1 MIPVKGLFLLQA
13 SIQAQIIVKGISR
26 NGTATKIKTIYE
38 TWMRPKRPCGGFEK
52 HDVLQR
58 RFSKIINLPLTE
70 STKQALNV
78 WGNECNEIIICL
90 TNLCNAFIV
99 LRLHFCHTVRTFEAR
114 TRGKFTGLATSSALT
129 RISQQKSCKV
139 CKARGTSFISLF
151 SREVALRSTKSP
163 EFLVLRAG
171 Y

>member
-1 MIPVKGLFLLQA
+1 MEQQQLRLYMRHGWDLRDLVEA
-13 SIQAQIIVKGISR
+13 SWSTMFC
-26 NGTATKIKTIYE
+26 N
-38 TWMRPKRPCGGFEK
+38 
-52 HDVLQR
+52 DVLVKLSTSQ
-58 RFSKIINLPLTE
+58 LTE

-78 WGNECNEIIICL
+78 YGNECNEIIMCL

-99 LRLHFCHTVRTFEAR
+99 LRLHFCHTFRTFEAR
-114 TRGKFTGLATSSALT
+114 TRVKFTGLATSSALT

-151 SREVALRSTKSP
+151 SRQVALRSTKSP
-163 EFLVLRAG
+163 EFLVLRAS